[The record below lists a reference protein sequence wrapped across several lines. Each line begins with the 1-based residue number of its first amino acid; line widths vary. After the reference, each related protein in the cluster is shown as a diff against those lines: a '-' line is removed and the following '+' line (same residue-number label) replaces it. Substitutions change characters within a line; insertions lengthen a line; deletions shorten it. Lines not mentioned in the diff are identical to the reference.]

1 MSENETKQQLEL
13 VVSEGFEAQLPKEIP
28 CNIEEIIKALDE
40 EILPKYL
47 SRVYTDDQ
55 LSEARA
61 DHATLKKWID
71 AVDAARKQYEKI
83 YMKPFTEFKGKI
95 KLATDRVQT
104 AMGKIDEQIT
114 SIEGKTKSRNRE
126 YCRAYFESVVG
137 DLKGLVGYEQI
148 EDAKWCNLSVKD
160 TERKKAIDE
169 KLTKIRTDLFLLDDY
184 FAQDEEKLELARV
197 MYLRNFDFRGAI
209 AFVNGVEHEKEKIS
223 AVLRANRPAQ
233 TNPEQGRSETRAE
246 DETALKPNDEAIFT
260 IRFEVDGTEEE
271 LKALAQFLKKNGIEY
286 RQIK

>member
-13 VVSEGFEAQLPKEIP
+13 IVPEGFEAQLPKEIP

-83 YMKPFTEFKGKI
+83 YTKPFTEFKGKI
-95 KLATDRVQT
+95 KLATDRVQI
-104 AMGKIDEQIT
+104 AIGKVNEQIAA
-114 SIEGKTKSRNRE
+114 IEGKTKSRNRE
-126 YCRAYFESVVG
+126 FCVAYFENVVG
-137 DLKGLVGYEQI
+137 DLKYIITYEQI
-148 EDAKWCNLSVKD
+148 EDAKWYNLSVKD

-169 KLTKIRTDLFLLDDY
+169 KLTRIWKDLALIDNLSVE
-184 FAQDEEKLELARV
+184 DENMELVRV
-197 MYLRNFDFRGAI
+197 FYLRNFDLSGAV
-209 AFVNGVEHEKEKIS
+209 AAVNEINDDKDRIS
-223 AVLRANRPAQ
+223 AVLRSNRSVE
-233 TNPEQGRSETRAE
+233 TNREQGRAETRAE
-246 DETALKPNDEAIFT
+246 GETALKPNDEAIFT

-271 LKALAQFLKKNGIEY
+271 FKALAQFLKENGIEY
-286 RQIK
+286 KAIN

>member
-13 VVSEGFEAQLPKEIP
+13 VVAEGFEAQLPKEIP
-28 CNIEEIIKALDE
+28 CNIEEIIKMLDE

-104 AMGKIDEQIT
+104 AMGKVNVQIT
-114 SIEGKTKSRNRE
+114 AIEGKTKSRNRD
-126 YCRAYFESVVG
+126 YCKAYFEYLVG
-137 DLKGLVGYEQI
+137 DLKGLIVYEQI
-148 EDAKWCNLSVKD
+148 EDMKWYNLSVKD
-160 TERKKAIDE
+160 TERQKAINE
-169 KLTKIRTDLFLLDDY
+169 KLEKIRGDLDLLYDY
-184 FAQDEEKLELARV
+184 FAQNEEKLGLARV
-197 MYLRNFDFRGAI
+197 MYLRDFDFRGAI
-209 AFVNGVEHEKEKIS
+209 AFVNGVAHEKDRIS
-223 AVLRANRPAQ
+223 AVLQANRPAEA
-233 TNPEQGRSETRAE
+233 NPEHGRVETRAE
-246 DETALKPNDEAIFT
+246 VETALKPNDEAIFT

>member
-47 SRVYTDDQ
+47 SRVYSDDQ

-104 AMGKIDEQIT
+104 AMGKVNEQIT
-114 SIEGKTKSRNRE
+114 AIEGKTKSRNKDFCE
-126 YCRAYFESVVG
+126 AYFVSVVG
-137 DLKGLVGYEQI
+137 DLNGLIVYEQI
-148 EDAKWCNLSVKD
+148 EDPKWYNLSVKD

-169 KLTKIRTDLFLLDDY
+169 KLAKIRNDLKLIDY
-184 FAQDEEKLELARV
+184 YAKQDENMELVRV
-197 MYLRNFDFRGAI
+197 FYLRNFDLSGAV
-209 AFVNGVEHEKEKIS
+209 AAVNEINDDRDRIS
-223 AVLRANRPAQ
+223 AVLRANRPVE
-233 TNPEQGRSETRAE
+233 TNREQGRAETRAE
-246 DETALKPNDEAIFT
+246 GETALKPNDEAIFT

-271 LKALAQFLKKNGIEY
+271 LAALKKFLKENDIEY
-286 RQIK
+286 KAIK

>member
-13 VVSEGFEAQLPKEIP
+13 IVSDGFEAQLPKEIP

-40 EILPKYL
+40 DVLPKYL

-61 DHATLKKWID
+61 DHSTLKKWID

-83 YMKPFTEFKGKI
+83 YMKPFTDFKGKI
-95 KLATDRVQT
+95 KLATDRVQI
-104 AMGKIDEQIT
+104 AIGKVNEQIT
-114 SIEGKTKSRNRE
+114 AIEGKTKCRNEDFCRE
-126 YCRAYFESVVG
+126 YFDSVAD

-148 EDAKWCNLSVKD
+148 EDAKWYNLSVKD
-160 TERKKAIDE
+160 TERRKVIDE
-169 KLTKIRTDLFLLDDY
+169 RLTKIRNDLNLIDY
-184 FAQDEEKLELARV
+184 YAKQDENMELVRV
-197 MYLRNFDFRGAI
+197 FYLRDFDLSGAV
-209 AFVNGVEHEKEKIS
+209 AAVNEINDDRDRIS
-223 AVLRANRPAQ
+223 AVLRAKRPAEA
-233 TNPEQGRSETRAE
+233 NPEQGRSETRAE
-246 DETALKPNDEAIFT
+246 EETVLKPNDEAIFT

>member
-47 SRVYTDDQ
+47 SRVYSDDQ

-104 AMGKIDEQIT
+104 AMGKVNEQIT
-114 SIEGKTKSRNRE
+114 AIEGKTKSRNKDFCE
-126 YCRAYFESVVG
+126 AYFVSVVG
-137 DLKGLVGYEQI
+137 DLNGLIVYEQI
-148 EDAKWCNLSVKD
+148 EDPKWYNLSVKD

-169 KLTKIRTDLFLLDDY
+169 KLAKIRNDLKLIDY
-184 FAQDEEKLELARV
+184 YAKQDENMELVRV
-197 MYLRNFDFRGAI
+197 FYLRNFDLSGAV
-209 AFVNGVEHEKEKIS
+209 AAVNEINDDRDRIS
-223 AVLRANRPAQ
+223 AVLRANRPVE
-233 TNPEQGRSETRAE
+233 TNREQGRAETRAE
-246 DETALKPNDEAIFT
+246 GETALKPNDEAIFT
-260 IRFEVDGTEEE
+260 IRFEVDGTEKE
-271 LKALAQFLKKNGIEY
+271 LAALKKFLKENGIEY
-286 RQIK
+286 KAIK

>member
-13 VVSEGFEAQLPKEIP
+13 VVADGFEAQLPKEIP

-71 AVDAARKQYEKI
+71 AVDTGRKQYEKI

-104 AMGKIDEQIT
+104 AMGKVAEQIAV
-114 SIEGKTKSRNRE
+114 IEGKAKSRNRE
-126 YCRAYFESVVG
+126 FCLAYFESVIG
-137 DLKGLVGYEQI
+137 DLKGLVEYYQI
-148 EDAKWCNLSVKD
+148 DDLKWHNLSVKD

-169 KLTKIRTDLFLLDDY
+169 KLAKIRNDLNLIDY
-184 FAQDEEKLELARV
+184 YAKQDKNMELVRV
-197 MYLRNFDFRGAI
+197 FYLRDFDLSGAVV
-209 AFVNGVEHEKEKIS
+209 AVNSINDDKDRIS
-223 AVLRANRPAQ
+223 AVLRANRSAQ
-233 TNPEQGRSETRAE
+233 TNPEQDRSETRDE
-246 DETALKPNDEAIFT
+246 GETALKPNDEAIFT
-260 IRFEVDGTEEE
+260 IRFEVDGTQEE
-271 LKALAQFLKKNGIEY
+271 LAALKKFLKENGIEY
-286 RQIK
+286 KAIN

>member
-13 VVSEGFEAQLPKEIP
+13 IVAEGFEAQLPKEIP

-47 SRVYTDDQ
+47 SRVYSDDQ

-61 DHATLKKWID
+61 DHATLKKWND

-114 SIEGKTKSRNRE
+114 SIEGKTKDRNFAFCKE
-126 YCRAYFESVVG
+126 YFESAVG
-137 DLKGLVGYEQI
+137 DLGGLIRYGHI
-148 EDAKWCNLSVKD
+148 ADPKWYNLSVKD

-169 KLTKIRTDLFLLDDY
+169 KLTKIRSDLNLIDY
-184 FAQDEEKLELARV
+184 YAKQDENMELVRV
-197 MYLRNFDFRGAI
+197 FYLRDFDLSGAV
-209 AFVNGVEHEKEKIS
+209 AAVNEINDDRDRIS
-223 AVLRANRPAQ
+223 AVLRANRPIE
-233 TNPEQGRSETRAE
+233 TNREQGRSETRAE
-246 DETALKPNDEAIFT
+246 GETALKPNDEAIFT

-271 LKALAQFLKKNGIEY
+271 LAALKKFLKENDIEY
-286 RQIK
+286 KAIK

>member
-13 VVSEGFEAQLPKEIP
+13 IVPEGFEAQLPKEIP

-61 DHATLKKWID
+61 DHAALKKWVD

-83 YMKPFTEFKGKI
+83 YTKPFTEFKGKI

-104 AMGKIDEQIT
+104 AMGKVNEQIT
-114 SIEGKTKSRNRE
+114 AIEGKTKSRNKDF
-126 YCRAYFESVVG
+126 CIDYFESIIG
-137 DLKGLVGYEQI
+137 DLKGLIEYRQI
-148 EDAKWCNLSVKD
+148 GDEKWYNLSVKD

-169 KLTKIRTDLFLLDDY
+169 KLAKIRNDLNLIDY
-184 FAQDEEKLELARV
+184 YAKRDENMELVRV
-197 MYLRNFDFRGAI
+197 FYLRDFDLSGAV
-209 AFVNGVEHEKEKIS
+209 AAVNEINDDKDRIS
-223 AVLRANRPAQ
+223 AVLRANRPAEA
-233 TNPEQGRSETRAE
+233 NPEQGRSETRAE
-246 DETALKPNDEAIFT
+246 EETSLKPNDEAIFT

>member
-1 MSENETKQQLEL
+1 M
-13 VVSEGFEAQLPKEIP
+13 
-28 CNIEEIIKALDE
+28 LDE
-40 EILPKYL
+40 EVLPKYL

-61 DHATLKKWID
+61 DHATLKKWVD

-104 AMGKIDEQIT
+104 AMGKVNEQIT
-114 SIEGKTKSRNRE
+114 EIEGKTKSRNRGF
-126 YCRAYFESVVG
+126 CLDYFESIIG
-137 DLKGLVGYEQI
+137 ELKGLIKYEQI
-148 EDAKWCNLSVKD
+148 EDAKWYNLSVKD

-169 KLTKIRTDLFLLDDY
+169 KLAKIRGDLAIIDRL
-184 FAQDEEKLELARV
+184 DEEHENKDLIRV
-197 MYLRNFDFRGAI
+197 FYLRDFDLSQSVS
-209 AFVNGVEHEKEKIS
+209 FVNGIEDDKDVIL

-271 LKALAQFLKKNGIEY
+271 LAALKKFLKENDIEY
-286 RQIK
+286 KAIK